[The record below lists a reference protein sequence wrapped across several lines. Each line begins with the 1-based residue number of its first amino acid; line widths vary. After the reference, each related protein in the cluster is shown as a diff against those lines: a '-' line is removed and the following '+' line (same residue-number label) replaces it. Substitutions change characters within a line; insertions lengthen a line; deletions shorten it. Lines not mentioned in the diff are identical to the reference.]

1 MVKVDKLIKSTTD
14 SSQIKRIIKNI
25 KHISKK
31 ERIGIRT
38 YKVKLKGL
46 KPSIKKKSKQ
56 LLSTTKKIKYKTASI
71 HLQKPKKVKRYS
83 SVVISNMAILPTS
96 SNSNITSDNINSNKY
111 VIAIPS
117 YNRADTIQSKTLTVL
132 QRHNIDP
139 SLIHVFVANKE
150 QYDIY
155 KKALPQHLYG
165 TLVIGLL
172 GLKNQR
178 NYINDYYPEGTH
190 IVELDDDISSIVQL
204 IVKNDSRGSK
214 SKESKSRGS
223 KSIKHKPIKFI
234 KPIINLDA
242 FIKHA
247 FKICTEN
254 GSFLWGIYP
263 IANPHFMTPT
273 VTKDLRFIVGPMW
286 GVINRHIKALNLTV
300 DEKENTERT
309 LQHWTIDGI
318 VVRFNNVSIVTRYY
332 KNKGGMQ
339 NEGKDR
345 KIEAMRSA
353 KYLHEKYPGL
363 TKIFLGKKSGVPE
376 VKLVKA

>member
-1 MVKVDKLIKSTTD
+1 MVNVDKLIKSTTN
-14 SSQIKRIIKNI
+14 SSKVKSI
-25 KHISKK
+25 ISKIK
-31 ERIGIRT
+31 KLSKQNHVGIKT
-38 YKVKLKGL
+38 YKGKLKDL
-46 KPSIKKKSKQ
+46 KQSRKARKDKKVKSTKSIKKKDS
-56 LLSTTKKIKYKTASI
+56 TKKQISTKAPTY
-71 HLQKPKKVKRYS
+71 LQKPKKVKRYP
-83 SVVISNMAILPTS
+83 SVVISNMALFPTS
-96 SNSNITSDNINSNKY
+96 SNKDKY

-117 YNRADTIQSKTLTVL
+117 YNRSDTIQTKTLAVL
-132 QRHNIDP
+132 QQHNIEP
-139 SLIHVFVANKE
+139 SLIHIFVANKE

-155 KKALPQHLYG
+155 KEAIPQHLYS
-165 TLVIGLL
+165 TIVIGLL

-204 IVKNDSRGSK
+204 IVKD
-214 SKESKSRGS
+214 KSRGS
-223 KSIKHKPIKFI
+223 KSRKSTKPVKPIKFI

-242 FIKHA
+242 FIQHA

-254 GSFLWGIYP
+254 DSFIWGVYP
-263 IANPHFMTPT
+263 IANAHFMTPT

-286 GVINRHIKALNLTV
+286 GVINRHIKALKLTV

-353 KYLHEKYPGL
+353 EYLHKKYPEL

-376 VKLVKA
+376 VKLLKDL

>member
-14 SSQIKRIIKNI
+14 SSHIKRIIKNI
-25 KHISKK
+25 KKISKK
-31 ERIGIRT
+31 DRIGIKT
-38 YKVKLKGL
+38 YKVNLKGL

-56 LLSTTKKIKYKTASI
+56 SLSTTKKIKSKTIKSKTASI

-83 SVVISNMAILPTS
+83 SVVISNMVLLPTA
-96 SNSNITSDNINSNKY
+96 SNSNSKTSGNKY

-117 YNRADTIQSKTLTVL
+117 YNRSDTIQTKTLTVL
-132 QRHNIDP
+132 QQHNIEP
-139 SLIHVFVANKE
+139 SIIHVFVANKE

-155 KKALPQHLYG
+155 KEALPQHLYG

-204 IVKNDSRGSK
+204 IIKDKSR
-214 SKESKSRGS
+214 ESKSR
-223 KSIKHKPIKFI
+223 KSNKHVKPIKFI

-254 GSFLWGIYP
+254 GSFLWGVYP
-263 IANPHFMTPT
+263 IANPHFMTST

-286 GVINRHIKALNLTV
+286 GVINRHIKALKLTV

-309 LQHWTIDGI
+309 LQHWTLDGA

-363 TKIFLGKKSGVPE
+363 TKVFLGKKSGVPE
-376 VKLVKA
+376 VKLINAKT